1 MCLCDHPDN
10 RVPFPKPEGYDPQ
23 QYELLARYL
32 ATGWDAAFQKFD
44 PAPNRKTDTNNH
56 GAFSTDNIG
65 RNYDYPEATYE
76 RRREIIAEH
85 EQYQQ
90 GLMYF
95 LQNDSR
101 VPTRIHDIMQKW
113 GLARDEFVDNGYWP
127 HQIYVR
133 EARRMVSD
141 YVHTEHDCRRNRP
154 CPDPVGMGSYN
165 MDSHNVQRYVDE
177 HGHVRNEGDIQV
189 SPGGPYLIAYRA
201 LVPKASECTN
211 LLVPVCLS
219 SSHIAYGS
227 IRMEPVFMILGHSA
241 ATGAALAID
250 HQTSV
255 QQVDYARLR
264 ERLDADGQ
272 ILVIPPGTVRDVSL
286 SPAQLPGFVIDDVQA
301 VKTGDW
307 GDSASISRFVGTTY
321 LHDGDDSKGRKSVRF
336 PVTVPQSGRYEVR
349 LSYTA
354 NPNRATNVPV
364 TITHAGGSTTKQI
377 NQQQRPPLEG
387 VFVSLGLYEF
397 AAGREGAVT
406 ISNTDT
412 DGYVIADAVQLLPQ

>member
-1 MCLCDHPDN
+1 
-10 RVPFPKPEGYDPQ
+10 
-23 QYELLARYL
+23 
-32 ATGWDAAFQKFD
+32 
-44 PAPNRKTDTNNH
+44 
-56 GAFSTDNIG
+56 
-65 RNYDYPEATYE
+65 
-76 RRREIIAEH
+76 
-85 EQYQQ
+85 
-90 GLMYF
+90 
-95 LQNDSR
+95 
-101 VPTRIHDIMQKW
+101 
-113 GLARDEFVDNGYWP
+113 
-127 HQIYVR
+127 
-133 EARRMVSD
+133 MVSD